1 MNDMELP
8 AAEQA
13 VFYYAVWQIA
23 RQIPRGQVS
32 TYGQIAEYI
41 PVPVGIAPDIFKAF
55 RARWTGN
62 AMAACPPDVPWQRV
76 INSQGKI
83 SIRQGADE
91 QRRLLEAEGVVFD
104 SHERVDLKR
113 YGWAGPDN
121 NWLRENNLL
130 VTEETKQLR
139 LF

>member
-1 MNDMELP
+1 MNDVELP

-13 VFYYAVWQIA
+13 AFYQAVWKIA

-41 PVPVGIAPDIFKAF
+41 PAPVGITPDIYKAF

-83 SIRQGADE
+83 SPRQGAAE

-104 SHERVDLKR
+104 SRERVDLKQ
-113 YGWAGPDN
+113 YGWAGPTND
-121 NWLRENNLL
+121 WLHENNLL
-130 VTEETKQLR
+130 TTDESQQLR